1 MEKAVKPK
9 GETNLPQLSASALA
23 LYLLNFPHFSGILFP
38 WKKKMKESHGC
49 TKTVGSTASLG
60 ARSLFPLFQESH
72 SLDTPAL
79 SSCLAQVNSHLTS
92 QANVSTGKSHHLL
105 RINFKFFSGNGSPK
119 SERFYQE
126 KMWIFVS
133 LFCSEALWIS
143 LSRSKQMSSTTAHY
157 FFFSK
162 GNKNKKI
169 TVFWILK
176 VTYISSPCP
185 ARHQIFKHLFF
196 QTKAKSWAGNTVCNT
211 YAHRSELGK
220 AWFTFCLLGCRI

>member
-60 ARSLFPLFQESH
+60 ARSLFPPFPGVTQPGH
-72 SLDTPAL
+72 HIPAL

-105 RINFKFFSGNGSPK
+105 RINFNFFSGNGSPK
-119 SERFYQE
+119 SERFNWE
-126 KMWIFVS
+126 KNMDFCWLVLLWNS
-133 LFCSEALWIS
+133 LNLLVTLQGDVFYHRS
-143 LSRSKQMSSTTAHY
+143 L
-157 FFFSK
+157 
-162 GNKNKKI
+162 
-169 TVFWILK
+169 L
-176 VTYISSPCP
+176 
-185 ARHQIFKHLFF
+185 LFF
-196 QTKAKSWAGNTVCNT
+196 Q
-211 YAHRSELGK
+211 RQ
-220 AWFTFCLLGCRI
+220 